1 MIFVVVCRVSQPSR
15 KKRKSYVENFVIAQ
29 CACFNDEVTLT
40 QHVICLRTFLVF
52 LTRMMIWWV
61 IPVCPFSAVL
71 NEIPKKRPNICS
83 YAILNYQPSSLT
95 ASILY

>member
-1 MIFVVVCRVSQPSR
+1 MISVVVCKVSQTSR
-15 KKRKSYVENFVIAQ
+15 KKRKSYVKNFVIAQ
-29 CACFNDEVTLT
+29 CACLNDEVSLT

-71 NEIPKKRPNICS
+71 NEIRKKDLIFAALLFLIISP
-83 YAILNYQPSSLT
+83 A
-95 ASILY
+95 A